1 MAVQQEV
8 VQLPSTLGPPG
19 RGRGAGNHLSAT
31 SDHALF
37 TQLPRKQTHTPQA
50 TGQPRPPET
59 NGRPGFSNLLRILP
73 QGRPLQVSP
82 LLPECR
88 NSLVTLH
95 GQPGVVVAV
104 DVFCVQRPCSCTSY
118 LLWKQNL
125 PSGKNSLSS
134 CLKGQALSR
143 AASDSRAPPCGAS
156 VHLLYRRRVALLQT
170 CAATRM

>member
-1 MAVQQEV
+1 MAYVCSEPGEFMAVQQEV

-19 RGRGAGNHLSAT
+19 RGRGVGNHLSAT

-95 GQPGVVVAV
+95 GQPGVV
-104 DVFCVQRPCSCTSY
+104 
-118 LLWKQNL
+118 
-125 PSGKNSLSS
+125 G
-134 CLKGQALSR
+134 G
-143 AASDSRAPPCGAS
+143 CGCF
-156 VHLLYRRRVALLQT
+156 LCPEALLLHKLPPLETESSFWEELSQLLPEGT
-170 CAATRM
+170 GPEPRSQ